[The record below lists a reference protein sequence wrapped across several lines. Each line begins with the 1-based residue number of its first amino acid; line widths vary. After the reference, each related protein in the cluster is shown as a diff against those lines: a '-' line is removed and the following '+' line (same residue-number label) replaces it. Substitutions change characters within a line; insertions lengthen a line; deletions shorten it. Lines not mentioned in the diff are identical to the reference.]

1 MPLALVVCVR
11 LSLVCS
17 FTRLTVVLGRMPP
30 EASVTVPVMPPR
42 VCCAGAGKERTNWKQ
57 QQRKEE
63 KKTDN
68 VVFLLLIIRNGLLN
82 SSRYTWP
89 IKASQDSLGTAIC
102 KSEAPGLAMPPGQNA
117 KCCRELIP
125 ILLGV
130 AMKFLIC
137 ADLFFTSC
145 GKRS

>member
-1 MPLALVVCVR
+1 MEDQQFDPNDLTGEDSEGGASTVAAAEAFNNHHKASTDTAGR
-11 LSLVCS
+11 RYS
-17 FTRLTVVLGRMPP
+17 RWLTVVLGRMPP
-30 EASVTVPVMPPR
+30 EASVAVPVMPPR

-89 IKASQDSLGTAIC
+89 IKASQDFLGTAIC
-102 KSEAPGLAMPPGQNA
+102 
-117 KCCRELIP
+117 
-125 ILLGV
+125 
-130 AMKFLIC
+130 
-137 ADLFFTSC
+137 
-145 GKRS
+145 